1 MGKGIEELLE
11 RVKAMRGGRVRVTLK
26 DGSIVT
32 GPPAV
37 AIPLWK
43 DDLAVKIEPVGDM
56 SGSGLLWE
64 LLAGLVEKENNQNS
78 GGSDH
83 E

>member
-1 MGKGIEELLE
+1 MGRNISDLLE

-26 DGSIVT
+26 DSSIVT
-32 GPPAV
+32 CPPAD

-43 DDLAVKIEPVGDM
+43 DSLAVKIEPVGDM
-56 SGSGLLWE
+56 SGNGHLWE
-64 LLAGLVEKENNQNS
+64 LLAGLVELDNS
-78 GGSDH
+78 GGAES